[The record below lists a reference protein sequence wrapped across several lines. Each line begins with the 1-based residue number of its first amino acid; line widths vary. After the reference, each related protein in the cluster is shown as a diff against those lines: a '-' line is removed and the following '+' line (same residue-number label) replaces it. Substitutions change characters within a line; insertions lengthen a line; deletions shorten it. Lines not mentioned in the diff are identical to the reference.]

1 MQERMNTNCA
11 LANICII
18 SIQYNELKT
27 DVLNCNVN
35 CTFSLFFSSS
45 SFWFCGMLLLQVFL
59 LCDGLNNAMAD
70 VVPATIEQVFILSV
84 L

>member
-1 MQERMNTNCA
+1 
-11 LANICII
+11 
-18 SIQYNELKT
+18 
-27 DVLNCNVN
+27 
-35 CTFSLFFSSS
+35 
-45 SFWFCGMLLLQVFL
+45 MLLLQVFL